1 MKKQKPKMYI
11 KGLPES
17 VKIGYVDYQFDFWP
31 DTFASTEEA
40 QGEFFQSAGK
50 IGLKESTLD
59 SIHGVNTVLHEIMH
73 GIIYQYGLVETL
85 GEKEEVTVNTITN
98 GLTTV
103 FKDNPWLV
111 DYIKK
116 HIWQ

>member
-1 MKKQKPKMYI
+1 
-11 KGLPES
+11 
-17 VKIGYVDYQFDFWP
+17 
-31 DTFASTEEA
+31 
-40 QGEFFQSAGK
+40 
-50 IGLKESTLD
+50 
-59 SIHGVNTVLHEIMH
+59 MH

-116 HIWQ
+116 HI

>member
-1 MKKQKPKMYI
+1 MEAKSAKKFTRI
-11 KGLPES
+11 
-17 VKIGYVDYQFDFWP
+17 VF
-31 DTFASTEEA
+31 
-40 QGEFFQSAGK
+40 GK
-50 IGLKESTLD
+50 SM
-59 SIHGVNTVLHEIMH
+59 NTVLHEIMH

-116 HIWQ
+116 HI